1 MLNIVVSQIC
11 HRFTDYKTNLFE
23 IKFATD
29 SQIIKYF
36 CNPCKP
42 ERQGYSYLKYL
53 ISISVNLWLFFL
65 YPRNHF
71 HKDSDFLISDY

>member
-29 SQIIKYF
+29 SQIIKLIF
-36 CNPCKP
+36 
-42 ERQGYSYLKYL
+42 LK
-53 ISISVNLWLFFL
+53 SNLPQIHRL
-65 YPRNHF
+65 
-71 HKDSDFLISDY
+71 